1 MYVVPL
7 QAAKRETTTPHAIG
21 PTRGAYSKLSL
32 TVNAETKTHLYK
44 FHFFAKF
51 ASKSCEKR
59 RRLLDCQILRKSIQD
74 IILWHCK
81 FLEIVCFHTLKYA
94 AGMLMSK

>member
-1 MYVVPL
+1 ML
-7 QAAKRETTTPHAIG
+7 EETTTPDAIG
-21 PTRGAYSKLSL
+21 PTRGAYSKLSP
-32 TVNAETKTHLYK
+32 TVNAETKTHQSPIQVP
-44 FHFFAKF
+44 FFLARF
-51 ASKSCEKR
+51 AAKSCEKR